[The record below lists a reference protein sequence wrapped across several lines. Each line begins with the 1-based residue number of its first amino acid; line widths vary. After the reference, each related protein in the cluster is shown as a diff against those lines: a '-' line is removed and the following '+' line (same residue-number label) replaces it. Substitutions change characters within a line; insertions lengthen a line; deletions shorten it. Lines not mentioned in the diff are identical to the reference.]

1 VLASLSH
8 PNIAAIH
15 SLEEEQG
22 SRFLVLELV
31 EGETLAD
38 RIACGPI
45 PIDEALPIAKSICE
59 GLEAAHEQGIVH
71 RDLKPGNIKIT
82 PDGKVKVLDFG
93 LAKAMESAPATTF
106 SNSPT
111 LLSVAASN
119 AGMILGTAAYMSPE
133 QAKGKSVDKRAD
145 IWAFGVVVYEMLTG
159 KAMFS
164 GETASETM
172 AQVMLKDPDWNAL
185 PSNTSTRLPDLL
197 RRCLIKDPRNRIR
210 DMGDVRLELES
221 IAANPDTLP
230 EQATPLET
238 RHSRKLLPA
247 FILVLIVAI
256 AIAAAIWHLQ
266 PSQAVRT
273 TKFSITLPEGQ
284 IFTNGGR
291 HLITISPDGNNIVY
305 VANQQLYS
313 RTLDDTEPRPIRGT
327 IATPTTPFF
336 SPDGRWIGFYSV
348 QESKLKKVASIG
360 GVAVTIC
367 DIDNPF
373 GAVWDSNNQIYVG
386 QGTKG
391 IVRVPANGGKPETVV
406 KLQPAESAHGPQLLR
421 GGESLLFTLRTSQTN
436 VSWDESQIVVQS
448 LKTGERKVILTG
460 GSDARYLPSGH
471 LVYAVANA
479 VFAVPFDVTNLETV
493 GTPVPVLDGVS
504 RPPVNNTGASH
515 FGTSLDGTLVYVSG
529 TSGAGTSL
537 YLVDKAGQRKSLN
550 IEPDSYSNPRV
561 SPDGKKVTFNSE
573 DPNDAAVWVY
583 DLNDTTSP
591 RRRLSFGGRDIRPL
605 WTPDGSRI
613 AFADQRQRDYAVF
626 WQRADGTG
634 TAEPLVKLEEGITAQ
649 LESWTPDGK
658 TLIFTERTNVSQGIF
673 TFTVG
678 TDEKPKLLIPAPATN
693 GSLSP
698 DGKWFAYST
707 PEEGGRFEVFVQPF
721 PSTGSKYQ
729 VTTTGGVSPVWAADQ
744 RQLFY
749 LTSLRQIVQV
759 DVQTK
764 PTFVAGKATVL
775 PIQSILNPGPRPYDI
790 TPDGKFFVV
799 MLPKS
804 GSDDGKP
811 AAQQIN
817 VVLNWFEE
825 LKRHVPH

>member
-1 VLASLSH
+1 V
-8 PNIAAIH
+8 I
-15 SLEEEQG
+15 
-22 SRFLVLELV
+22 
-31 EGETLAD
+31 
-38 RIACGPI
+38 
-45 PIDEALPIAKSICE
+45 
-59 GLEAAHEQGIVH
+59 H
-71 RDLKPGNIKIT
+71 RDLKPANIKLT
-82 PDGKVKVLDFG
+82 REGRVKVLDFG
-93 LAKAMESAPATTF
+93 LAKAFSEDARTSVT

-111 LLSVAASN
+111 LSLAATQ

-133 QAKGKSVDKRAD
+133 QAKGKTADRRAD
-145 IWAFGVVVYEMLTG
+145 IWAFGAVLYEMLTG
-159 KAMFS
+159 KPMFS

-172 AQVMLKDPDWNAL
+172 AQVMLKDPDWDVL
-185 PSNTSTRLPDLL
+185 PSNTPTRLRDLL
-197 RRCLIKDPRNRIR
+197 RRCLVKDPRNRIR

-221 IAANPDTLP
+221 IAANPGTLP
-230 EQATPLET
+230 ERDTPLQN
-238 RHSRKLLPA
+238 RHSWKLATALTLA
-247 FILVLIVAI
+247 LIAAI
-256 AIAAAIWHLQ
+256 AITATIWHLQ

-273 TKFSITLPEGQ
+273 TKFSITLPDGQ

-313 RTLDDTEPRPIRGT
+313 RALDDTEPRPIRGT
-327 IATPTTPFF
+327 MATPTTPFF
-336 SPDGRWIGFYSV
+336 SPDGRWIGFYSA
-348 QESKLKKVASIG
+348 QENKLKKVPIIG
-360 GVAVTIC
+360 GVPVTIC

-391 IVRVPANGGKPETVV
+391 IVRVSANGGKPETVV
-406 KLQPAESAHGPQLLR
+406 KLQAAESAHGPQLLR
-421 GGESLLFTLRTSQTN
+421 DGESLLFTLRTSLRN
-436 VSWDESQIVVQS
+436 DSWDESQIVVQS
-448 LKTGERKVILTG
+448 LKTGEKKVILTG

-471 LVYAVANA
+471 LVYAVGNA
-479 VFAVPFDVTNLETV
+479 VFAAPFDLTKLETV
-493 GTPVPVLDGVS
+493 GTTVPVLDGVS

-515 FGTSLDGTLVYVSG
+515 FGTSLDGTLAYVSG

-550 IEPDSYSNPRV
+550 IEPDAYSNPRV
-561 SPDGKKVTFNSE
+561 SPDGKKIAFNSE
-573 DPNDAAVWVY
+573 DPKDAAVWVY
-583 DLNDTTSP
+583 DLTDTNSP

-626 WQRADGTG
+626 WQRADGNG

-658 TLIFTERTNVSQGIF
+658 TLIFTERTNGSDGIF

-678 TDEKPKLLIPAPATN
+678 TDQKPKSLIPAPATN

-698 DGKWFAYST
+698 DGKWIAYT
-707 PEEGGRFEVFVQPF
+707 TAEESGRFEVFVQPF
-721 PSTGSKYQ
+721 PSTGAKYQ
-729 VTTTGGVSPVWAADQ
+729 VTTTGGVSPLWAADQ

-749 LTSLRQIVQV
+749 LTTGSYQIVQV

-775 PIQSILNPGPRPYDI
+775 PIQGILNPGPRPYDI
-790 TPDGKFFVV
+790 TPDGKSFVV
-799 MLPKS
+799 MLHKS
-804 GSDDGKP
+804 GVDDGKVAP
-811 AAQQIN
+811 QQIN

-825 LKRHVPH
+825 LKKRVPVH